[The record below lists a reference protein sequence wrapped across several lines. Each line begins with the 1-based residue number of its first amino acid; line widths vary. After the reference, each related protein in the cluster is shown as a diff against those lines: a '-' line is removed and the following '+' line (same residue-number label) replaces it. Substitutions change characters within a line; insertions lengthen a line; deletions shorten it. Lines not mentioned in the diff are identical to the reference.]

1 MEKIVIGSGEI
12 SAVVPPSPDQ
22 PPRLEPK
29 LPPPVPLWA
38 KFALSPLILLLPVLC
53 IVTLIVRVA
62 MRGLPPRTRF
72 AWLSYLSTLLIISG
86 ILTSVTAVLSVAFVP
101 LPAIVSQSLGELDSK
116 SVFPILPSPMPM
128 SAKQISEEL
137 KPLVAVITPAR
148 RTWFNHNEMPSNGFG
163 AGVLLEAT
171 PEGYLLVTARHVIDE
186 SRLLKGGTR
195 ALVAMAS
202 GTWAGADVIG
212 RHKDLDLCLIWLPRE
227 SGNGEFVQPVEP
239 RKEISEGEDIFVIG
253 HPQGLRF
260 TLSTGIIS
268 RTDNDSIQITAPV
281 SPGNSGGPVY
291 DDRGNL
297 LGVVISM
304 VDRSMSPNAEN
315 LNFAV
320 RADAVLNP
328 DRWDFSSDGRKRLTD
343 FVAKVSK
350 QAAK

>member
-12 SAVVPPSPDQ
+12 SAVAPPAPDQ

-38 KFALSPLILLLPVLC
+38 KFALSPLVLLLPILC

-72 AWLSYLSTLLIISG
+72 AWLSFLSALLIISG
-86 ILTSVTAVLSVAFVP
+86 MLTSIATVLSVAFVP
-101 LPAIVSQSLGELDSK
+101 LPAIVSQSLSELDAK
-116 SVFPILPSPMPM
+116 SVFPALPTSIPM
-128 SAKQISEEL
+128 SAKEISEAL

-148 RTWFNHNEMPSNGFG
+148 RTWFNHNEVPSNGFG
-163 AGVLLEAT
+163 AGILLEAT
-171 PEGYLLVTARHVIDE
+171 SSGYLLVTARHVIDE
-186 SRLLKGGTR
+186 STFQSGSPR

-202 GTWAGADVIG
+202 GTWAGADVIA
-212 RHKDLDLCLIWLPRE
+212 RHKNLDLCLIWLPRE
-227 SGNGEFVQPVEP
+227 TGSGEFVQPVEP
-239 RKEISEGEDIFVIG
+239 KKQIIEGENIFVIG

-268 RTDNDSIQITAPV
+268 RADNDAIQITAPV

-291 DDRGNL
+291 DERGNL
-297 LGVVISM
+297 LGVVTSM
-304 VDRSMSPNAEN
+304 IDRNLSPNAEN

-320 RADAVLNP
+320 RADAVLDP
-328 DRWDFSSDGRKRLTD
+328 DRWDFSADGRKHLDD
-343 FVAKVSK
+343 FL
-350 QAAK
+350 AAVQKKTTK